1 MDISKKTEKI
11 IATINRKFR
20 WYKICESMMKF
31 EKARGTS
38 DSYISH
44 LYGVPETAVAVMTKE
59 EINGKA

>member
-1 MDISKKTEKI
+1 MDISKKADGV
-11 IATINRKFR
+11 IARINRKLR

-59 EINGKA
+59 K